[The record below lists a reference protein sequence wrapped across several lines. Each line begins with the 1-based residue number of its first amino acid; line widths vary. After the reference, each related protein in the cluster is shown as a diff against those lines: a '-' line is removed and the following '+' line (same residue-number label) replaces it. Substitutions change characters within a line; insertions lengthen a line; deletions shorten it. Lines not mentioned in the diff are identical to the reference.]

1 MVDEYTVSEPVALR
15 LIDREFLIACAP
27 EERDGLLEAAG
38 FLDRK
43 MRELRANA
51 KAPEFRTTGRADRH
65 QRHPRIPALRKQH
78 DGQEQRLSD
87 GLPRCAASWMPRSM
101 RSAEALNTAGAPRKL
116 EEPRQSMAS
125 GTFGASA

>member
-1 MVDEYTVSEPVALR
+1 MSSSEPVALR
-15 LIDREFLIACAP
+15 LIDREFLIACSP

-51 KAPEFRTTGRADRH
+51 KAPSFERLAVLTAISVAHEFLS
-65 QRHPRIPALRKQH
+65 LRKQH

-87 GLPRCAASWMPRSM
+87 GLATLRS
-101 RSAEALNTAGAPRKL
+101 KL
-116 EEPRQSMAS
+116 DAVLESDPLKR
-125 GTFGASA
+125 

>member
-1 MVDEYTVSEPVALR
+1 MSTPASEPVALR

-51 KAPEFRTTGRADRH
+51 KAPSFERLAVLTAISVTHDLLN
-65 QRHPRIPALRKQH
+65 LRKQH
-78 DGQEQRLSD
+78 DGQEQRISD
-87 GLPRCAASWMPRSM
+87 GLAALRG
-101 RSAEALNTAGAPRKL
+101 RLDAALDGDVAKR
-116 EEPRQSMAS
+116 
-125 GTFGASA
+125 

>member
-1 MVDEYTVSEPVALR
+1 MSNNPSEPVALR

-27 EERDGLLEAAG
+27 EEREGLLEAAG

-51 KAPEFRTTGRADRH
+51 RAPSFERLAVLTAISVTHEFLT
-65 QRHPRIPALRKQH
+65 LRKQH

-87 GLPRCAASWMPRSM
+87 GLASLRLKLDAALDSDLLKR
-101 RSAEALNTAGAPRKL
+101 
-116 EEPRQSMAS
+116 
-125 GTFGASA
+125 